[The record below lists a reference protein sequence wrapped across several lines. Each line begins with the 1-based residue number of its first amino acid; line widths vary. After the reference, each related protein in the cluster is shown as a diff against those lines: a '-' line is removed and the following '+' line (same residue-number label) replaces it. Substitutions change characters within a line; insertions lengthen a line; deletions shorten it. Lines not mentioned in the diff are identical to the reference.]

1 MTPGSFRRALAA
13 CASLALALSVGCSDG
28 PAPITDAS
36 IADSRPIDAGVTD
49 RDSDGVLDADDNC
62 PDDANAGQEDLD
74 GDDAGDACDPD
85 DDGDGV
91 VDGSDNCPTTAN
103 PGQADADSDGTGDAC
118 DSGDADGDGVIDS
131 DDNCPT
137 TPNAGQEDAD
147 SDGLGDACE
156 TDDGDGDGVID
167 ADDNCPA
174 VGNPTQT
181 DSDADDLGDACDPD
195 DDNDTLADASDNCPL
210 VANPDQADGDQRPT
224 PVAIPGTFALRPIPT
239 EVAVAGDDVVSA
251 ALPIGFPFVF
261 FGQTYT
267 TFHTSTNG
275 FISFADQGAGCCEGQ
290 ALPSTATPNNLI
302 ALYWVD
308 LNTGGGGTITYGV
321 TGTAPNRTLVVS
333 YNGVAHYSGS
343 GQPVTGQIL
352 LHETSNEVE
361 ILCETCVTDG
371 RPHTQGAENGDGTAA
386 AFLAGRAGA
395 SWSATNDA
403 VRILPAST
411 APDGIGDACDVCPT
425 AIDPAQVDGDSDGDG
440 DACDSCPTVANPSQ
454 TDGDSDGRGDAC
466 DNCPALANPDQAD
479 WNADGMGDACT
490 DTDGDTVL
498 DLADN
503 CPGEAN
509 TDQADTDGIEGGGD
523 GAGDVCDNCPTV
535 FNPDQADG
543 DGDGIG
549 DVCADR
555 DGDGVFDSDDNCPA
569 TANAGQA
576 DGDGDGDGDVCDNCP
591 TVANPTQAD
600 GNGNGV
606 GDACEDRDGDG
617 TFDQVDNCP
626 DLANPGQAD
635 ADSDGLGDVCDPDR
649 DGDGVANAA
658 DNCPDVANPGQAN
671 ADMDPLG
678 DVCDDSDG
686 DGVVDATD
694 NCRIVP
700 NPDQR
705 DGDGF
710 EGGGDGVGTA
720 CDNCALVHNPGQA
733 DADSDGEGDACEGST
748 CTTPVADGCGATET
762 CGNGVDDDCD
772 GSIDEN
778 CACTPGAVQSCFRGP
793 PGRRTTGSCLD
804 GSQTC
809 ATSGLTWGPCV
820 GGLSPAAETCDGL
833 DNNCNGC
840 VDDAP
845 GCGTIAL
852 ACPSPGS
859 LPDGAPFENYVID
872 GAGFFGGT
880 VDAWAW
886 DVTGGPCDQL
896 FATTTSPVRQTFT
909 LSGQTTSSL
918 TLRPSLSGDYTVRA
932 RMTAGSQV
940 HVCTFI
946 VHIANPGLRV
956 EMCSDRSAATD
967 VDLHLHRPGT
977 TTDWF
982 SATDDCY
989 YSNCKAGSGNPPNW
1003 GYAVSPVI
1011 ECAGGPEGPTWQSL
1025 GYCRNPRLD
1034 IDSISANG
1042 VPENIN
1048 VDVPGN
1054 GETFRVMTHYYSG
1067 TGVVRPMVNIYCGGV
1082 LGRRPPAGSA
1092 RPSPAWCAPGRRRR
1106 GSGRERAIGAAGD
1119 RIAVAERGDER
1130 SRERLEAA
1138 PRRAVG
1144 LAGGIVRRRRAP
1156 GPGTAARR
1164 PGTTRR
1170 GTARR
1175 RRRPPPG
1182 QPARDAAGDDAAG
1195 RELGHRLRELPPR
1208 EERVGRLDVAG
1219 RQERVG
1225 RDDPGEARRRLA
1237 HQAQPEQA
1245 APVLAQERDRAEPD
1259 AIDERAQPGHVRGVR
1274 IVGARGRLVRAPEAD
1289 QVGRHR
1295 AQPGRDARADH
1306 VAVQERPR
1314 RLAVQ
1319 HQHHRRVAR
1328 PLVDVG
1334 HAQRRA
1340 AVAGRH
1346 VEVARRVGEVRQI
1359 GETFVGGAQALHAR
1373 LRSLSTSQATHAPWP
1388 RNPSGKWSP
1397 PRAQGSGP
1405 IGSRPGVPETRP
1417 GVRLPPASPPPPDR
1431 LVHAPWFRKPVRQM
1445 APRTAHHPGS
1455 ETINV
1460 RGRGLEPL
1468 RVMPAST

>member
-267 TFHTSTNG
+267 TFHASTNG

-852 ACPSPGS
+852 ACPVAGLLARRRALRELRDRRRRVLRRHRRRLGLGCHRWSVRSALRDHHQP
-859 LPDGAPFENYVID
+859 GAPD
-872 GAGFFGGT
+872 LHA
-880 VDAWAW
+880 
-886 DVTGGPCDQL
+886 
-896 FATTTSPVRQTFT
+896 
-909 LSGQTTSSL
+909 
-918 TLRPSLSGDYTVRA
+918 VRA
-932 RMTAGSQV
+932 DHLVADPAAVAVGRLHGARAHDRRQ
-940 HVCTFI
+940 
-946 VHIANPGLRV
+946 PGPR
-956 EMCSDRSAATD
+956 
-967 VDLHLHRPGT
+967 LHLHRPHRQPGAARR
-977 TTDWF
+977 DVL
-982 SATDDCY
+982 
-989 YSNCKAGSGNPPNW
+989 G
-1003 GYAVSPVI
+1003 
-1011 ECAGGPEGPTWQSL
+1011 SL
-1025 GYCRNPRLD
+1025 GGDRRRSAPAPAGHHHRLVLGHRRLLLLELQGRLGQPAELGLRGQPGDRVRWWPRGPDLAVPRLL
-1034 IDSISANG
+1034 
-1042 VPENIN
+1042 PQ
-1048 VDVPGN
+1048 P
-1054 GETFRVMTHYYSG
+1054 
-1067 TGVVRPMVNIYCGGV
+1067 
-1082 LGRRPPAGSA
+1082 
-1092 RPSPAWCAPGRRRR
+1092 
-1106 GSGRERAIGAAGD
+1106 
-1119 RIAVAERGDER
+1119 
-1130 SRERLEAA
+1130 A
-1138 PRRAVG
+1138 PRHRQHQRQRRA
-1144 LAGGIVRRRRAP
+1144 REHQRRRARQRRDLP
-1156 GPGTAARR
+1156 GHDSLLLRH
-1164 PGTTRR
+1164 RR
-1170 GTARR
+1170 GA
-1175 RRRPPPG
+1175 PDG
-1182 QPARDAAGDDAAG
+1182 QH
-1195 RELGHRLRELPPR
+1195 LL
-1208 EERVGRLDVAG
+1208 
-1219 RQERVG
+1219 
-1225 RDDPGEARRRLA
+1225 RRRLA
-1237 HQAQPEQA
+1237 RQLRRARQPAHQLRHLGLVDRRHLAGGRRHDAGGRRRDHRLHPDPAAPAQPVDRLLGRQR
-1245 APVLAQERDRAEPD
+1245 PHVLISDPGWWM
-1259 AIDERAQPGHVRGVR
+1259 QPG
-1274 IVGARGRLVRAPEAD
+1274 
-1289 QVGRHR
+1289 
-1295 AQPGRDARADH
+1295 
-1306 VAVQERPR
+1306 
-1314 RLAVQ
+1314 
-1319 HQHHRRVAR
+1319 
-1328 PLVDVG
+1328 
-1334 HAQRRA
+1334 
-1340 AVAGRH
+1340 
-1346 VEVARRVGEVRQI
+1346 
-1359 GETFVGGAQALHAR
+1359 
-1373 LRSLSTSQATHAPWP
+1373 ATHRTGL
-1388 RNPSGKWSP
+1388 RNPG
-1397 PRAQGSGP
+1397 A
-1405 IGSRPGVPETRP
+1405 
-1417 GVRLPPASPPPPDR
+1417 
-1431 LVHAPWFRKPVRQM
+1431 
-1445 APRTAHHPGS
+1445 
-1455 ETINV
+1455 
-1460 RGRGLEPL
+1460 
-1468 RVMPAST
+1468 

>member
-617 TFDQVDNCP
+617 SFDQVDNCP

-1082 LGRRPPAGSA
+1082 LRGSYG
-1092 RPSPAWCAPGRRRR
+1092 APGNQLTNFDSS
-1106 GSGRERAIGAAGD
+1106 GSSTGD
-1119 RIAVAERGDER
+1119 IWRV
-1130 SRERLEAA
+1130 
-1138 PRRAVG
+1138 V
-1144 LAGGIVRRRRAP
+1144 
-1156 GPGTAARR
+1156 
-1164 PGTTRR
+1164 
-1170 GTARR
+1170 
-1175 RRRPPPG
+1175 
-1182 QPARDAAGDDAAG
+1182 DATM
-1195 RELGHRLRELPPR
+1195 
-1208 EERVGRLDVAG
+1208 
-1219 RQERVG
+1219 
-1225 RDDPGEARRRLA
+1225 
-1237 HQAQPEQA
+1237 
-1245 APVLAQERDRAEPD
+1245 
-1259 AIDERAQPGHVRGVR
+1259 
-1274 IVGARGRLVRAPEAD
+1274 
-1289 QVGRHR
+1289 QV
-1295 AQPGRDARADH
+1295 
-1306 VAVQERPR
+1306 
-1314 RLAVQ
+1314 
-1319 HQHHRRVAR
+1319 
-1328 PLVDVG
+1328 
-1334 HAQRRA
+1334 
-1340 AVAGRH
+1340 
-1346 VEVARRVGEVRQI
+1346 
-1359 GETFVGGAQALHAR
+1359 VGGVTTGCTLTPLHPP
-1373 LRSLSTSQATHAPWP
+1373 SQSTGYWVD
-1388 RNPSGKWSP
+1388 N
-1397 PRAQGSGP
+1397 
-1405 IGSRPGVPETRP
+1405 TR
-1417 GVRLPPASPPPPDR
+1417 
-1431 LVHAPWFRKPVRQM
+1431 
-1445 APRTAHHPGS
+1445 TY
-1455 ETINV
+1455 
-1460 RGRGLEPL
+1460 
-1468 RVMPAST
+1468 